1 LKSPQY
7 EHIIYGW
14 FLIFFPLKNFHIILG
29 LMWAPAGGGKLGW
42 GLAGLARLLCDQQHG
57 VWVLNFHM
65 VNKLC

>member
-1 LKSPQY
+1 
-7 EHIIYGW
+7 
-14 FLIFFPLKNFHIILG
+14 
-29 LMWAPAGGGKLGW
+29 MWAPAGGGNLGW